1 MGMFSSIAKVAGPA
15 LQVAGMATGNPA
27 LSMAGS
33 AIGQYSANK
42 QLGKQ
47 AGETAAQ
54 YAARMRQAGQQG
66 FFRPVDV
73 KTLYGQS
80 NYKVDPTTGQ
90 LTEAGYTASDSVLAD
105 QARFEE
111 MKQSGLSSAEQ
122 AIPFAQQYGAPAQG
136 LFNLG
141 QSYLGE
147 TPDQMRQTYMQQQ
160 MDALRP
166 YDIEAEQRLLAQGF
180 GRGTTGL
187 SVGAGGNP
195 MLKALQE
202 GRNRR
207 DLQLLANADLAVQ
220 DRINFGT
227 QQLDKASGLLGT
239 GYDLMQGSLAPYQS
253 YLGEQAKLE
262 ELAQQ
267 PFQMGLNAGATAMT
281 GQQYGADALQDAAL
295 NQGKVAMAQA
305 QNKYDVTTGLLK
317 NKELMED
324 VGGLVKGGIDKI
336 GGLFSG
342 GVPGFGGGSFGGG
355 QAVPYSAGMSTPGLM
370 FGQTSY

>member
-47 AGETAAQ
+47 ADESAAQ

-90 LTEAGYTASDSVLAD
+90 LTEAGYTASDAVQAD
-105 QARFEE
+105 QARFGD
-111 MKQSGLSSAEQ
+111 MAQTGLSSAEE

-281 GQQYGADALQDAAL
+281 GQQYGANALQDAAL
-295 NQGKVAMAQA
+295 NQGQVAMAQA
-305 QNKYDVTTGLLK
+305 KNKYDVTTGLLK

-324 VGGLVKGGIDKI
+324 VGGLVRGGIDKI

>member
-1 MGMFSSIAKVAGPA
+1 
-15 LQVAGMATGNPA
+15 
-27 LSMAGS
+27 
-33 AIGQYSANK
+33 
-42 QLGKQ
+42 
-47 AGETAAQ
+47 
-54 YAARMRQAGQQG
+54 
-66 FFRPVDV
+66 
-73 KTLYGQS
+73 
-80 NYKVDPTTGQ
+80 
-90 LTEAGYTASDSVLAD
+90 
-105 QARFEE
+105 
-111 MKQSGLSSAEQ
+111 
-122 AIPFAQQYGAPAQG
+122 
-136 LFNLG
+136 
-141 QSYLGE
+141 
-147 TPDQMRQTYMQQQ
+147 
-160 MDALRP
+160 
-166 YDIEAEQRLLAQGF
+166 
-180 GRGTTGL
+180 
-187 SVGAGGNP
+187 

-281 GQQYGADALQDAAL
+281 GQQYGADSLQDAAL
-295 NQGKVAMAQA
+295 NQAKVAMGQA

-370 FGQTSY
+370 FGQRSY